1 MLIKRTNSIGFINL
15 LMKIIFP
22 LTLILL
28 TSQAHTQENVNP
40 FDVQVSVNPVDGRFQ
55 IQASYIVPINIC
67 SAFAFIT
74 DYEGMKSIPGIL
86 EVKVISKVGNKVRV
100 QRVIEE
106 QILFFPIEMK
116 SIMEYTEIP
125 NRLLNFEQIS
135 GDTKFYKGSWKLT
148 PDKDKT
154 FFKYEALVE
163 PNSLI
168 PSAVIEYF
176 MKNSIRG
183 RFELMAR
190 RANQYRVTEILA
202 CK

>member
-116 SIMEYTEIP
+116 SIMEYTEVP

-135 GDTKFYKGSWKLT
+135 GDTKFYKGSWQLT
-148 PDKDKT
+148 TDKNKT

>member
-1 MLIKRTNSIGFINL
+1 MLIKRTNSIAFINL

>member
-1 MLIKRTNSIGFINL
+1 
-15 LMKIIFP
+15 
-22 LTLILL
+22 
-28 TSQAHTQENVNP
+28 
-40 FDVQVSVNPVDGRFQ
+40 
-55 IQASYIVPINIC
+55 
-67 SAFAFIT
+67 
-74 DYEGMKSIPGIL
+74 
-86 EVKVISKVGNKVRV
+86 
-100 QRVIEE
+100 
-106 QILFFPIEMK
+106 
-116 SIMEYTEIP
+116 MEYTEVP

-148 PDKDKT
+148 TDKDKT

-190 RANQYRVTEILA
+190 RASQYRVTEMLA

>member
-1 MLIKRTNSIGFINL
+1 
-15 LMKIIFP
+15 MKWFFS
-22 LTLILL
+22 LTLFLL
-28 TSQAHTQENVNP
+28 IPQVHAQENANP
-40 FDVQVSVNPVDGRFQ
+40 FDVQVSVNPVEGRYQ
-55 IQASYIVPINIC
+55 IQASYILPINIC

-86 EVKVISKVGNKVRV
+86 EVKVISRAGNKVRV

-116 SIMEYTEIP
+116 SIMEYTEVP

-148 PDKDKT
+148 TDKNKT

-183 RFELMAR
+183 RFELIAR
-190 RANQYRVTEILA
+190 RASHYRSTERLA
-202 CK
+202 FK

>member
-116 SIMEYTEIP
+116 SIMEYTEVP